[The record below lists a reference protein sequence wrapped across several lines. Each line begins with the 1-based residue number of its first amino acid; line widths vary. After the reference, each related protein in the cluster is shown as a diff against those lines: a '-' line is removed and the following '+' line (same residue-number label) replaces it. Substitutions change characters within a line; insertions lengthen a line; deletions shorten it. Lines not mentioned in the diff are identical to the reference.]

1 MGYIYKISNNFDEKI
16 YIGLTTKTKAIER
29 WYQHRYLARHLSDT
43 DKSYL
48 HKAMASHGINN
59 FIFEV
64 IEETSNDKLPER
76 EQYWINYYNSIVPN
90 GYNLTIGG
98 EGTPG
103 FVRPQSE
110 EERIK
115 KSKSIKAYYQN
126 HPEVKEAYR
135 QRMIENNNNPEYK
148 QRTLEGYKR
157 FCEEN
162 PNYFSGENNPFYGK
176 HHTEEALQKIH
187 QAAAKRQ
194 KSIQQLDKDT
204 GEIIATYSGVKEAE
218 KALQVSHG
226 WLSKAARQNKIA
238 YGYRWKFFESV
249 TTN

>member
-64 IEETSNDKLPER
+64 IEETSNDKLSER

-115 KSKSIKAYYQN
+115 KGKSIKAYYQN
-126 HPEVKEAYR
+126 HPEVK
-135 QRMIENNNNPEYK
+135 
-148 QRTLEGYKR
+148 TW
-157 FCEEN
+157 
-162 PNYFSGENNPFYGK
+162 PN
-176 HHTEEALQKIH
+176 
-187 QAAAKRQ
+187 
-194 KSIQQLDKDT
+194 
-204 GEIIATYSGVKEAE
+204 
-218 KALQVSHG
+218 
-226 WLSKAARQNKIA
+226 
-238 YGYRWKFFESV
+238 
-249 TTN
+249 